1 MRGSKRQRKP
11 GVWELRAYIG
21 RVDGIDRQKSV
32 TFRGSA
38 AAADKALR
46 KLIDDVEDGKHAPR
60 TDPGTVAEMLERWLT
75 DRHRDWAP
83 RTASENRYFVERHLI
98 PRIGKMQAAKVR
110 PPDLKALYAEIIA
123 DVEKASID
131 PETKLPTRSGVPTA
145 RRAHVHLSAAFAEAV
160 RDGELGSNP
169 CARVRPP
176 KAEPKPER
184 EVSIEH
190 VVRVMA
196 QAHADGDDMMAVL
209 IRVALATGAR
219 RGELGA
225 LRWSDVD
232 FKAGRITISRA
243 LTVEGG
249 NTRTGS
255 KGLGGRV
262 VVKGTKTGNTKR
274 LMIDTGTMETLRRWR
289 DHCEMT
295 YLAAGEQLA
304 RSWFVWGGAEPVHP
318 DRITGWWVKLAK
330 KAGVPLRFHDIR
342 HATGSFLA
350 SAGVGPAEGAGRL
363 GNSEAVF
370 LGTYLHAAPAK
381 DGPIAELL
389 GAAIDEAM
397 GQSRA

>member
-1 MRGSKRQRKP
+1 MRGSKRERRP
-11 GVWELRAYIG
+11 GVWELRAYVG
-21 RVDGIDRQKSV
+21 RDADGNDRQKSV
-32 TFRGSA
+32 TFHGSA
-38 AAADKALR
+38 KAADKALR
-46 KLIDDVEDGKHAPR
+46 DLISDVEDGKHAPL
-60 TDPGTVAEMLERWLT
+60 TDAGTVADMLERWLT

-98 PRIGKMQAAKVR
+98 PRIGKMRAEKVR
-110 PPDLKALYAEIIA
+110 PPDLKALYAEIIT
-123 DVEKASID
+123 DVEKASTVD
-131 PETKLPTRSGVPTA
+131 GVPTRSGVPSA
-145 RRAHVHLSAAFAEAV
+145 RRAHVHMSAAFAEAV
-160 RDGELGSNP
+160 RDGLLASNP

-176 KAEPKPER
+176 KALAAGER
-184 EVSIEH
+184 DVSIEH

-196 QAHADGDDMMAVL
+196 QAHNDGDHTMATL

-225 LRWSDVD
+225 LRWSDID
-232 FKAGRITISRA
+232 FRTGRVTISRA

-274 LMIDTGTMETLRRWR
+274 LAIDAGTMTVLKAWR
-289 DHCEMT
+289 DESEMT
-295 YLAAGEQLA
+295 FMAAGEQLA
-304 RSWFVWGGAEPVHP
+304 KTWFVWGGPDPVHP
-318 DRITGWWVKLAK
+318 DRITGWWVKLAR
-330 KAGVPLRFHDIR
+330 KAGVSLRFHDIR

-370 LGTYLHAAPAK
+370 LGTYLHAAPEK
-381 DGPIAELL
+381 DRPIADMI
-389 GAAIDEAM
+389 GAAIDAAAIEAT
-397 GQSRA
+397 G